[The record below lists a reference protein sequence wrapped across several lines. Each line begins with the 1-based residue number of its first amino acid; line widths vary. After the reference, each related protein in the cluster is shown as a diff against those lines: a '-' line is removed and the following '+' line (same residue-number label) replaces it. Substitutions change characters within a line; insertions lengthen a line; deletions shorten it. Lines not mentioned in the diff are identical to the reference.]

1 MCCLPP
7 SWNPLPGGLGE
18 LLTPGRE
25 EWGQSSTEEALPG
38 DAPTLHTPDARM
50 PRGAQNGPALGAD
63 GRQQGRG
70 GAAEGG
76 AHLPVPVSHPTL
88 LAFEGT
94 IVRVLHVFCV
104 TNLSQERGMGGG
116 KTSEASQTPALQ
128 SAPTMAGPG
137 HRTRPSA
144 PGVSPLPFPSHPQPW
159 FSCWEEARS
168 WS

>member
-1 MCCLPP
+1 
-7 SWNPLPGGLGE
+7 
-18 LLTPGRE
+18 
-25 EWGQSSTEEALPG
+25 
-38 DAPTLHTPDARM
+38 
-50 PRGAQNGPALGAD
+50 
-63 GRQQGRG
+63 
-70 GAAEGG
+70 
-76 AHLPVPVSHPTL
+76 
-88 LAFEGT
+88 
-94 IVRVLHVFCV
+94 
-104 TNLSQERGMGGG
+104 MGGG